1 MSSLAVHSGSASA
14 ERLYGLDTLRGIAA
28 LAVVIMHTHVL
39 FPAFSDIFPRGYLA
53 VDFFFLLSGYVM
65 ARTYEPR
72 FAMGMAPL
80 KFFAARYNRL
90 WPTMVIGG
98 LLFLPF
104 LAEGTRGE
112 HLVLWKVALM
122 NLFLLP
128 NPWSGNSFALNVP
141 AWSIFFELV
150 ANLAHALLWR
160 LGKVAIGIIALGS
173 FIALALAAQSHDHLD
188 IGAQN
193 KDLLAG
199 LARVG
204 TAYAAGML
212 VWRLW
217 GERRLPQWAG
227 YVVLTIMPLWYAIP
241 DRTDGTNWLWD
252 IAFVALF
259 CVPALIGGLSLR
271 GAKRLS
277 TLAGDLSFPLYA
289 THYPLLYWFRA
300 AGLEAPLAIVGCL
313 GAAWLIVRFQNRQT
327 ALKAGMA

>member
-1 MSSLAVHSGSASA
+1 M
-14 ERLYGLDTLRGIAA
+14 
-28 LAVVIMHTHVL
+28 AVVIMHTHVL
-39 FPAFSDIFPRGYLA
+39 FPAFPGIFLRGYLA

-90 WPTMVIGG
+90 WPTMVVGG

-173 FIALALAAQSHDHLD
+173 FIALALAARSHSHLD

-227 YVVLTIMPLWYAIP
+227 YAVLTIMPLWYAIP

-271 GAKRLS
+271 SARRLS
-277 TLAGDLSFPLYA
+277 SLAGDLSFPLYA

-313 GAAWLIVRFQNRQT
+313 GAAWLIVRFQKRQ
-327 ALKAGMA
+327 AVLKAGMA